1 MSRAVTSFEPESD
14 VRDMLSSAKE
24 DGIKLKFICNQA
36 LRPYLI
42 EKGYSRKRPAPKKK
56 NSK

>member
-1 MSRAVTSFEPESD
+1 
-14 VRDMLSSAKE
+14 MLSCAKE

-42 EKGYSRKRPAPKKK
+42 RKGYSAKRLTAHKKK
-56 NSK
+56 GSK